1 MKLSTAKRCLIVFP
15 DDWISYSPT
24 VLNLI
29 STLLDHGIEVCTV
42 YVQSKYEVSAVPGTV
57 AQVRIGRLTQ
67 RVLGRLGLYG
77 FYRAIRITFRLRCLP
92 PADIALGVDS
102 LGALCV
108 QWSGSRQFDFLSLE
122 VRRDLAFRLL
132 KPDRIRHVLIQSPE
146 RYDYLFD
153 KRSGSVIYVQNS
165 PILHMPVEARR
176 AAGPLRLVYLG
187 NAIAAHGIFECIDL
201 VAADAELRLEICGLV
216 DPEVRVRVAQSGA
229 SNRIH
234 LHDAYVQ
241 QEEVRTYLSRFD
253 VGLCLYNVAEADFNY
268 QSIPS
273 GKLFNYFSAA
283 LPVVG
288 TDMIGLRVV
297 RDFAAGALIQCNSV
311 DELRRAL
318 EKVRAH
324 YDEYSDGAARAA
336 HHFEFGRMAL
346 PYVEK
351 ILRP

>member
-1 MKLSTAKRCLIVFP
+1 MKLSPAQRCLIVFP

-24 VLNLI
+24 VVYLI
-29 STLLDHGIEVCTV
+29 STLLEHGVKVCTV
-42 YVQSKYEVSAVPGTV
+42 YVQSKYEVSAVPGAV
-57 AQVRIGRLTQ
+57 APVRIGKLTQ
-67 RVLGRLGLYG
+67 RVLERLGLYG
-77 FYRAIRITFRLRCLP
+77 LYRAIRITMRLQFLP

-108 QWSGSRQFDFLSLE
+108 QWAGSGQFDFLSLE

-132 KPDRIRHVLIQSPE
+132 KADRIRHVLIQSPE

-176 AAGPLRLVYLG
+176 ATSPLRLVYLG

-229 SNRIH
+229 SDRIH
-234 LHDAYVQ
+234 LHDEYVEQ
-241 QEEVRTYLSRFD
+241 ANIRTYLTRFD
-253 VGLCLYNVAEADFNY
+253 VGLCLYNVSEADFNY

-288 TDMIGLRVV
+288 TDMIGLRAI
-297 RDFAAGALIQCNSV
+297 RDFAAGELIRSNSV
-311 DELRRAL
+311 DELHRAL

-324 YDEYSDGAARAA
+324 YDEYSQGATRAA
-336 HHFEFGRMAL
+336 HHFEFGRMAQ
-346 PYVEK
+346 PYVDK